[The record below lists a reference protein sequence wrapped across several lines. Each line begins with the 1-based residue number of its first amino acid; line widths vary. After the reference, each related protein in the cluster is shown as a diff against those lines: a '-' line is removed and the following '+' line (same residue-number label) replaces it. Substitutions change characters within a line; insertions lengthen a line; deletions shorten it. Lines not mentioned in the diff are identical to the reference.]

1 MCSLVDGAFNSLVYF
16 FVQVTKEAK
25 DSVDGGEEFWIWQLF
40 SYRTE
45 SPSPESMYFSST
57 CPCSPQINRHLRLDT
72 DESMYFSSTCHC
84 SPQINRHLRLDTD
97 TNSWFARLVMA
108 QPLDEYRLAGR
119 HFNKPK
125 IKNYRSVGTGNL
137 ICTVFTAF
145 LRANADQNSWQNSRS
160 RQTHIEKYKYLLIT

>member
-1 MCSLVDGAFNSLVYF
+1 MALSTAWYIF

-25 DSVDGGEEFWIWQLF
+25 DSVDGGEEFWIWQLI
-40 SYRTE
+40 SYCTE

-57 CPCSPQINRHLRLDT
+57 CP
-72 DESMYFSSTCHC
+72 C